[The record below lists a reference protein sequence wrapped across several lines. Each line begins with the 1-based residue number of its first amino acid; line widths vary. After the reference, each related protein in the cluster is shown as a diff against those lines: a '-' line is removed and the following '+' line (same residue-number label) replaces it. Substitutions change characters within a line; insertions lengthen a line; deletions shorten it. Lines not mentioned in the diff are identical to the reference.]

1 MRFGILVFALLVLS
15 LGSTQ
20 ANAATSCSSFAVI
33 KSYDADAKTVEISY
47 EKGKLS
53 KYFPRPEG
61 SSQERSMIPKK
72 CRSKVTKTTTLKVKP
87 TGGKMTVTQLRS
99 NLDGKMLN
107 DTEDPA
113 WLPARLNQLIAD
125 QAPVIVVIRPG
136 IGKDAPLGI
145 TTVYLPIT
153 DEELAD
159 IKRIED
165 EAEDM

>member
-1 MRFGILVFALLVLS
+1 MRFGILGFALLALS
-15 LGSTQ
+15 LASTQ
-20 ANAATSCSSFAVI
+20 AKAASCSSFALI

-47 EKGKLS
+47 QKGKLS

-61 SSQERSMIPKK
+61 ASQERSMVPKK
-72 CRSKVTKTTTLKVKP
+72 CRSKVKKTTTLKVKP

-159 IKRIED
+159 IKRMED
-165 EAEDM
+165 EADDM

>member
-1 MRFGILVFALLVLS
+1 MRFGILGFALLALS
-15 LGSTQ
+15 LASTQ
-20 ANAATSCSSFAVI
+20 AKAASCSSFALI

-47 EKGKLS
+47 QKGKLS

-61 SSQERSMIPKK
+61 ASQERSMVPKK
-72 CRSKVTKTTTLKVKP
+72 CRSKVKKTTTLKVKP

-125 QAPVIVVIRPG
+125 QVPVIVVIRPG

-159 IKRIED
+159 IKRMEA